1 MFDLIIEILKEL
13 TSAWREGAKN
23 VRNII
28 ISSIILVTV
37 GITFTL
43 IGSIVPQI
51 RQITEPIATTFGL
64 IAGVLT
70 IGIFAY
76 RKSLEKT
83 KREEKIEQ
91 VEKRVQEHPF
101 ETQAAW
107 ELARVKLESY
117 LDRNLKQVRSIFW
130 LTVFVMM
137 VGFGLI
143 IFGIYKVYES
153 PDTFKASLISAIAGI
168 VINFIG
174 MTFLI
179 LYRSTMN
186 QAKDYVAILERI
198 NAVGMSVQILEKI
211 KDDETKLKQQTTAD
225 IARQLLELYTERKGK
240 N

>member
-1 MFDLIIEILKEL
+1 MEIIIEIFKEL
-13 TSAWREGAKN
+13 ISAWRQGVQKI
-23 VRNII
+23 RNAII
-28 ISSIILVTV
+28 AAIVLVSLGIFITLMGSIFPDTRRLTGPIASTLGLMAAMLTV
-37 GITFTL
+37 GVYAYQK
-43 IGSIVPQI
+43 SI
-51 RQITEPIATTFGL
+51 
-64 IAGVLT
+64 
-70 IGIFAY
+70 
-76 RKSLEKT
+76 EKT
-83 KREEKIEQ
+83 KREEKIEL
-91 VEKRVQEHPF
+91 VEKRVQEHPY

-143 IFGIYKVYES
+143 GFGIYKVFQS
-153 PDTFKASLISAIAGI
+153 PDTFKASLVPAIAGI

-174 MTFLI
+174 ATFLI

-186 QAKDYVAILERI
+186 QARDYVSILERI

-225 IARQLLELYTERKGK
+225 IARQLLELYSERKSK

>member
-13 TSAWREGAKN
+13 TSAWRLGAK
-23 VRNII
+23 RIRSII
-28 ISSIILVTV
+28 IL
-37 GITFTL
+37 
-43 IGSIVPQI
+43 SIVFVLFAIFGALLGEFAPQI
-51 RQITEPIATTFGL
+51 RKFAEPIAAILGIIGGILGL
-64 IAGVLT
+64 GV
-70 IGIFAY
+70 FAY
-76 RKSLEKT
+76 QKSLQET
-83 KREEKIEQ
+83 KREEKIELF
-91 VEKRVQEHPF
+91 EKRVKEYPH

-143 IFGIYKVYES
+143 GFGIFKVYES

-168 VINFIG
+168 IINFIG
-174 MTFLI
+174 ATFLI

-186 QAKDYVAILERI
+186 QAKDYVSILERI

-211 KDDETKLKQQTTAD
+211 KDEETNLKQQTTAD
-225 IARQLLELYTERKGK
+225 IARKLLEIYSEKKT
-240 N
+240 